1 MLSISLCF
9 FCLVPSPS
17 SPSLCLALS
26 LSMSLAFSSHLSPS
40 PATFQKNELLWAVTW
55 PWPRIH
61 FCGSSVSNCHFWQEP
76 SHIITTWMDL
86 DFSFSLP
93 LSHSLS
99 SLSLFSSYAFQ
110 KRSHCWC
117 QKKELE
123 RRGTWR
129 VKSWKTWCRRDQYS
143 INRFN
148 LTTCKV
154 LWGMKISRALT
165 KNTSKERVTQQ
176 CQYLTMARST
186 T

>member
-9 FCLVPSPS
+9 FCLILSPY

-86 DFSFSLP
+86 DLGCFSFSLT

-99 SLSLFSSYAFQ
+99 SLSLSSLHMHSKKISLLVPKEGAGETGNVESEVL
-110 KRSHCWC
+110 KNVVSERSVPVFNYG
-117 QKKELE
+117 K
-123 RRGTWR
+123 
-129 VKSWKTWCRRDQYS
+129 VYNISKSWKKRKVHKN
-143 INRFN
+143 IM
-148 LTTCKV
+148 LTCVK
-154 LWGMKISRALT
+154 S
-165 KNTSKERVTQQ
+165 SKDGIEWI
-176 CQYLTMARST
+176 
-186 T
+186 

>member
-9 FCLVPSPS
+9 FCLILSPY

-86 DFSFSLP
+86 DLGCFSFSLT
-93 LSHSLS
+93 LSHSLTLV
-99 SLSLFSSYAFQ
+99 SLSLSLSSSYAFQ
-110 KRSHCWC
+110 KDLIVGAKRRSWRDR
-117 QKKELE
+117 ERGEWSLE
-123 RRGTWR
+123 KRG
-129 VKSWKTWCRRDQYS
+129 VGEISAS
-143 INRFN
+143 I
-148 LTTCKV
+148 
-154 LWGMKISRALT
+154 
-165 KNTSKERVTQQ
+165 
-176 CQYLTMARST
+176 
-186 T
+186 

>member
-9 FCLVPSPS
+9 FCLILSPY

-86 DFSFSLP
+86 DLGCFSFSLT
-93 LSHSLS
+93 LSHSLL
-99 SLSLFSSYAFQ
+99 SLSLSLSLLFICIP

-123 RRGTWR
+123 RQGTWR
-129 VKSWKTWCRRDQYS
+129 VKSWKTWCRR
-143 INRFN
+143 
-148 LTTCKV
+148 
-154 LWGMKISRALT
+154 A
-165 KNTSKERVTQQ
+165 Q